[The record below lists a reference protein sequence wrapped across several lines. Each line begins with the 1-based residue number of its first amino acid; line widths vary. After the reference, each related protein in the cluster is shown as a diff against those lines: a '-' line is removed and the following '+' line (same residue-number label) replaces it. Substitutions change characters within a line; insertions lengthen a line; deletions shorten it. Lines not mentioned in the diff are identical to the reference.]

1 MKKGLFSKL
10 VATFTAIIA
19 VSFVMTAA
27 FLSYWFE
34 GYYFE
39 QRKTELM
46 NEYKFIR
53 VAALEF
59 IEGNIPR
66 DRINDLMTNIAS
78 ISSSSI
84 WLVDNYGYIYAMSD
98 DNDKNIIKN
107 NDKNSIKNNVKQI
120 LTSDLDALRLGHT
133 VERKGFYEN
142 IFKVPVYTFEI
153 PIVSENGVFK
163 GAVMMHTP
171 VSELTSAL
179 KRVYIIIW
187 ISAVF
192 AILISSIV
200 IYYLSQKIIVNPLAQ
215 INYVA
220 DKISKGEVDK
230 RVSIDSKD
238 EIGELAKS
246 FNSMADS
253 LEEVEL
259 KRREFI
265 SNVSHEIRSPITSI
279 KGFIGGILDGV
290 IPKEK
295 ENYYLSVAYEE
306 TQRLTRL
313 VNDLLD
319 LSAIEAGQFKLR
331 IESVDI
337 NEIIRLCIIRFETK
351 IKDKKLKVD
360 VLMSDNNL
368 FVAADRDRITQVV
381 TNLVDNAVKYVVE
394 GGSIKV
400 STKAKGD
407 KAIISIFND
416 GPTIHQEDLKY
427 IWNRFYKIDKSRTS
441 KLSTGLGLSIV
452 RSILTQLGEDIWV
465 ENKENQGVTFTFTLK
480 RI

>member
-10 VATFTAIIA
+10 VATFTAIIT

-39 QRKTELM
+39 QRKTELI

-53 VAALEF
+53 VAALEY
-59 IEGNIPR
+59 IDRNISA
-66 DRINDLMTNIAS
+66 DRISDIMTSIAR

-84 WLVDNYGYIYAMSD
+84 WLVDNYGYIYTVSD
-98 DNDKNIIKN
+98 SNHRSLIA
-107 NDKNSIKNNVKQI
+107 SKQI
-120 LTSDLDALRLGHT
+120 LTSDLDKLRLGHT

-163 GAVMMHTP
+163 GAVLMHTP

-179 KRVYIIIW
+179 KRVYVIIW

-230 RVSIDSKD
+230 RVSINSKD

-253 LEEVEL
+253 LAEVEL
-259 KRREFI
+259 NRREFI

-360 VLMSDNNL
+360 VLMNDNNL

-381 TNLVDNAVKYVVE
+381 TNLIDNAVKYVVE
-394 GGSIKV
+394 GGNIRV
-400 STKAKGD
+400 STKVKGD

-416 GPTIHQEDLKY
+416 GPTIPHEDLKY

-441 KLSTGLGLSIV
+441 KVSTGLGLSIV

-465 ENKENQGVTFTFTLK
+465 ENKESQGVTFTFTLK